1 MRKFNKYSSFKK
13 LVTMKKKNNEEDR
26 MVTLEYKLTGISKD
40 NNGNWVARS
49 YKNSRGEYLYEKRTI
64 EYYD

>member
-1 MRKFNKYSSFKK
+1 
-13 LVTMKKKNNEEDR
+13 MKKKNNEEDR